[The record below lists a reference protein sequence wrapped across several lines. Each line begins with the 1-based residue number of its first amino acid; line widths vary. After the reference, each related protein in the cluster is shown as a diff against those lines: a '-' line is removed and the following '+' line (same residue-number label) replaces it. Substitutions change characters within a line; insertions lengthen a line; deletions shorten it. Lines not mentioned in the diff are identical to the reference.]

1 MKNDRQTGSYLSML
15 KVIYNSTSIYLD
27 ILNIDL
33 ADWVEQRRIFA
44 VSTGESLT
52 IGAGRASI
60 LLPDA
65 VCPLDEVSDYLKQ
78 ERVKNVA
85 LCRSDYDNVE
95 IVLTTGYW
103 LSLANSID
111 ADFTEGVFVTEL
123 LDRGEVYLWE
133 LWYTARMLDREMNES
148 N

>member
-1 MKNDRQTGSYLSML
+1 ML
-15 KVIYNSTSIYLD
+15 KVIYNSTSIHLD

-44 VSTGESLT
+44 VSAGESLA
-52 IGAGRASI
+52 ISAGRASI
-60 LLPDA
+60 LLPNA
-65 VCPLDEVSDYLKQ
+65 VCSLDEVSDYLKQ

-85 LCRSDYDNVE
+85 LCRSDYENIE
-95 IVLTTGYW
+95 IIITTGYW
-103 LSLANSID
+103 LTLKNSID
-111 ADFTEGVFVTEL
+111 TDFTEGVFVTEL

-133 LWYTARMLDREMNES
+133 LWYTARMLNQEMNES